1 MRFVRFQ
8 RGGESGFGVLDG
20 DSTIRVHEGNMFASP
35 RPTGKSIALD
45 AVELLP
51 PSNAS
56 KLVALWNNSKV
67 QIERRKRQT
76 PKEVLWFLKPPSSYL
91 THGQPIRYPVGESEK
106 VVLEGELGIVIG
118 KPCRGLNAQQAKD
131 CIFGYTVIND
141 VTAQDIVM
149 RDESYPQYTR
159 AKAFDTFGIFG
170 PAIATDVDPLALT
183 IRSFVNGK
191 QCQDFPVTDLV
202 FTPWETVAELAR
214 TMTLMPGDVIA
225 CGTSLGVE
233 PIKPGDTV
241 EIRID
246 GIGSLVNPVVA

>member
-1 MRFVRFQ
+1 MKFVRFR
-8 RGGESGFGVLDG
+8 RGAEVGFGVLEG
-20 DSTIRVHEGNMFASP
+20 ERTVRVHQGDMFSSP
-35 RPTGKSIALD
+35 RPAGGTVSLD

-51 PSNAS
+51 PSNPS
-56 KLVALWNNSKV
+56 KLIALWNNSKV
-67 QIERRKRQT
+67 QIERRKRAT
-76 PKEVLWFLKPPSSYL
+76 PKEVLWFIKPANSYL

-118 KPCRGLNAQQAKD
+118 KQCRAVTPEQARG

-159 AKAFDTFGIFG
+159 AKAFDTFGVFG
-170 PAIATDVDPLALT
+170 PAIATEVDPLTLT

-191 QCQDFPVTDLV
+191 QCQDFPATDLV
-202 FTPWETVAELAR
+202 FTPWQTVAELAR

>member
-1 MRFVRFQ
+1 MRFVRYQ
-8 RGGESGFGVLDG
+8 RGGESGFGVLEG
-20 DSTIRVHEGNMFASP
+20 EGTIRVHEGDMFASP
-35 RPTGKSIALD
+35 RATGKTVALD

-56 KLVALWNNSKV
+56 KLIALWNNSKV

-91 THGQPIRYPVGESEK
+91 THGQPIRYPTGESEK

-118 KPCRGLNAQQAKD
+118 KSCRGVTAQQAKQ

-170 PAIATDVDPLALT
+170 PAIATDVDPLKLT

-191 QCQDFPVTDLV
+191 QCQEFPATDLV

-214 TMTLMPGDVIA
+214 TMTLVPGDVIA

-233 PIKPGDTV
+233 AIKPGDTV